1 MSFSDPQSVTVGGG
15 AKSFPRLS
23 SATPS
28 RKGVYGTAD
37 GVYTLSVAQDTTNA
51 RFRREFRLT
60 AKKIAADPVSAVNK
74 ELSASCVIVFDEPR
88 YGFTDAELA
97 DMYAGLVA
105 NLAASSSA
113 NRDKLLGGE
122 L

>member
-1 MSFSDPQSVTVGGG
+1 MSFADPQSLTVGGS

-23 SATPS
+23 SASPS

-37 GVYTLSVAQDTTNA
+37 GAYTLTTAQDTTAN

-60 AKKIAADPVSAVNK
+60 AKKVAADPVSAVNK
-74 ELSASCVIVFDEPR
+74 ELTASCVIVFDEPR

-105 NLAASSSA
+105 NLAASTNA